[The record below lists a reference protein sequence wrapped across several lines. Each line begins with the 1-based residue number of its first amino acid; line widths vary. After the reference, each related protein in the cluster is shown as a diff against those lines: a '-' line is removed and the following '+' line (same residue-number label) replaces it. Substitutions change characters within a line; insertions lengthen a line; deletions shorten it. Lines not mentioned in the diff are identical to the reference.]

1 MHRRHAT
8 HGPRHREVVNIERL
22 EGKIALITGSSTGI
36 GQAIAVRF
44 AREGAHVALN
54 HRPLDD
60 EPDSGRAKVEEAQK
74 AVLAAGSRC
83 MLLEVDVSKEDQVV
97 KMFEEVLGEFGDLHI
112 LVNNAGIQ
120 RCGPSHETTMMDF
133 DRVIAVNLRGA
144 YLCARRAIQHFL
156 SRPGGGVII
165 NNSSVHQTIPRPRYL
180 SYAISKAGMANFTK
194 TLALEYA
201 CRGIRINAIGPGVI
215 DTPLKREAF
224 TDPAVWSELKDRIP
238 MGRPGTPE
246 EIAAVVA
253 FLASDDASYITGQT
267 IYACGGFSL
276 HPDFTTPISSGE

>member
-1 MHRRHAT
+1 MRYRQPIA
-8 HGPRHREVVNIERL
+8 GVRYREVVNIERL
-22 EGKIALITGSSTGI
+22 KGKTALITGSSTGI

-54 HRPLDD
+54 HRPLED
-60 EPDSGRAKVEEAQK
+60 EPEEIRNMLEEAK
-74 AVLAAGSRC
+74 KEILATGCRC
-83 MLLEVDVSKEDQVV
+83 MLLETDVSKEDQVV
-97 KMFEEVLGEFGDLHI
+97 KIFRDVVDEFGDLHI

-120 RCGPSHETTMMDF
+120 KSGPSHETTMMDF

-144 YLCARRAIQHFL
+144 YLCARQAIQHFL

-201 CRGIRINAIGPGVI
+201 DRGIRINAVGPGVI
-215 DTPLKREAF
+215 DTPLKRATF
-224 TDPAVWSELKDRIP
+224 DDPQAWQNLKERIP

-246 EIAAVVA
+246 EVAAVVA

>member
-1 MHRRHAT
+1 MVT
-8 HGPRHREVVNIERL
+8 IERL
-22 EGKIALITGSSTGI
+22 EGKTALITGSSTGI

-44 AREGAHVALN
+44 AREGARVALN

-60 EPDSGRAKVEEAQK
+60 EADAVRDMVEKAKEDVI
-74 AVLAAGSRC
+74 AAGSKC
-83 MLLEVDVSKEDQVV
+83 LLLEKDVSKEDQVME
-97 KMFEEVLGEFGDLHI
+97 MFESVLGEFGDLHI

-120 RCGPSHETTMMDF
+120 KGGPSHETTMMDF

-156 SRPGGGVII
+156 SRPGGGVIV

-201 CRGIRINAIGPGVI
+201 HRGIRINAIGPGVI
-215 DTPLKREAF
+215 DTPMKREAF
-224 TDPAVWSELKDRIP
+224 DDPAAWKELKERIP

-253 FLASDDASYITGQT
+253 FLASDDSAYITGQT